1 MIRGAALAA
10 ALGAVVLLGGWGWA
24 APAFAQ
30 AYDPADEWHGLPEG
44 EGREEVFFSC
54 VACHSMG
61 TVMQQRLSRRWW
73 EITIERMV
81 DDMGMPEPEAD
92 ELELILDYLEEHLG
106 QDSPR

>member
-1 MIRGAALAA
+1 MRGAVLAA
-10 ALGAVVLLGGWGWA
+10 ALGAVLLHGGWGLA

-30 AYDPADEWHGLPEG
+30 QYDPTDEWQGLPEG
-44 EGREEVFFSC
+44 EGREEVFFTC

-61 TVMQQRLSRRWW
+61 TIIQQRLSRRWW

-81 DDMGMPEPEAD
+81 DDMGMPEPEED

-106 QDSPR
+106 QDAPR